1 MIERYT
7 LPEMG
12 RIWEDKFKFDTWL
25 KIEILACEARA
36 EMGEI
41 PTKDVDVIK
50 AKANFNVNKI
60 FSRLF
65 NLDKEIV
72 YKGLDIEIIRPAEL
86 AINEFKNIL
95 QNE

>member
-12 RIWEDKFKFDTWL
+12 KIWEDKFKFDTWL

-41 PTKDVDVIK
+41 PKADVETIKQKADFDVECYCIS
-50 AKANFNVNKI
+50 N
-60 FSRLF
+60 
-65 NLDKEIV
+65 
-72 YKGLDIEIIRPAEL
+72 
-86 AINEFKNIL
+86 
-95 QNE
+95 